1 MTIMPGLRAKR
12 TKRFRILVMVTMAST
27 GFVLLKGLV
36 HKFGWDVLAM
46 HPLFSALVAASVF
59 LLSFLLN
66 GVLSDYKESEKLPG
80 ELATAM
86 KVLSLEVNAIR
97 TQNPKA
103 DISYVNDGIDSIRVL
118 AATSL
123 RWIKGELSTAQMMSC
138 YDMAHKQVVRSST
151 VLPESTLKGRLMA
164 ELSVI
169 LRVTNRIEVIRE
181 TDFSQ
186 LVYLLAY
193 IAALV
198 LCGSL
203 VFVHPGAAGEL
214 DNGWILFVL
223 SWLLIFI
230 LHLIS
235 DLDNPFGFSDPS
247 SAEDVDLSILESAS
261 EMIDNLY
268 NDQIELNKNSNIATY

>member
-1 MTIMPGLRAKR
+1 MRLLPALRVKR
-12 TKRFRILVMVTMAST
+12 TKRIRILIMVTMAST
-27 GFVLLKGLV
+27 GFVLLKSVVQKL
-36 HKFGWDVLAM
+36 GWDVLTM

-80 ELATAM
+80 ELATAL
-86 KVLSLEVNAIR
+86 KVLALEVKAIPIHNAR
-97 TQNPKA
+97 A
-103 DISYVNDGIDSIRVL
+103 DVDEDLESIRNL
-118 AATSL
+118 TSTTL
-123 RWIKGELSTAQMMSC
+123 RWIKGEVSTSQMMSC
-138 YDMAHKQVVRSST
+138 YDLTHRHVVRSST
-151 VLPESTLKGRLMA
+151 WLPDSTLKGRLMI
-164 ELSVI
+164 EMSGI
-169 LRVTNRIEVIRE
+169 LRALNRIEVIRE

-193 IAALV
+193 TSSFI

-203 VFVHPGAAGEL
+203 VFVHPGTIGDM
-214 DNGWILFVL
+214 DNSWILFVL

-247 SAEDVDLSILESAS
+247 SAEDVDLSILESAES
-261 EMIDNLY
+261 TIIALCL
-268 NDQIELNKNSNIATY
+268 DQAETKLKHPSHSKH

>member
-1 MTIMPGLRAKR
+1 MRLLPALRVKR
-12 TKRFRILVMVTMAST
+12 TKRIRILIMVTMAST
-27 GFVLLKGLV
+27 GFVLLKSVVQKL
-36 HKFGWDVLAM
+36 GWDVLAM

-80 ELATAM
+80 ELATAL
-86 KVLSLEVNAIR
+86 KVLALEVKAIPIHNAR
-97 TQNPKA
+97 A
-103 DISYVNDGIDSIRVL
+103 DVDDVLDSIRDL
-118 AATSL
+118 ASTTL
-123 RWIKGELSTAQMMSC
+123 RWIKGEVNTTHMMSC
-138 YDMAHKQVVRSST
+138 YDMTHRHVVRSST
-151 VLPESTLKGRLMA
+151 WLPDSTLKGRLMIEMA
-164 ELSVI
+164 GI
-169 LRVTNRIEVIRE
+169 LRAVNRIEVIRE

-193 IAALV
+193 TSSFI

-203 VFVHPGAAGEL
+203 VFVHPGTIGDM
-214 DNGWILFVL
+214 DNSWILFVL

-247 SAEDVDLSILESAS
+247 SAEDVDLTILESAES
-261 EMIDNLY
+261 MIVALCL
-268 NDQIELNKNSNIATY
+268 DQAESKPKYSSYSKH